1 MVKRPA
7 LSKVG
12 SSRPD
17 FQHALKLSE
26 VRPDGQRSK
35 SVQSFNHDVG
45 GALRGRLPGRTR
57 RARPVEVPASVA
69 LPALDGL
76 EPYRTR
82 NGNLSLR
89 PATEA
94 DDDGAG
100 PAGDAD

>member
-1 MVKRPA
+1 MASTSCPLTARLA
-7 LSKVG
+7 ERHQLS
-12 SSRPD
+12 
-17 FQHALKLSE
+17 
-26 VRPDGQRSK
+26 VRA
-35 SVQSFNHDVG
+35 VV
-45 GALRGRLPGRTR
+45 GALRGWLPGRTR
-57 RARPVEVPASVA
+57 GARPVEVPASVA

-94 DDDGAG
+94 DDDDAG